1 MPNEKS
7 SDLRKMQRIATAA
20 VAVAFMVLIGTLFMP
35 DAGWVQYLRAFS
47 EAAVIGGLSD
57 WFAVTALFRHP
68 LGLPIPHTRILPRG
82 KNRIARSLSHFVVSN
97 FLSREVVERE
107 LAKMDLSATGAEWIE
122 AKSEDLAS
130 WATKYL
136 PSVLLALDDE
146 DITRFLETQFTDRL
160 RNIPIAPVAGK
171 LIELLTSGDKHE
183 RIVDDLLALGGESM
197 DENRDMLINLIR
209 KEIPMPDS
217 FAIPGIPIALPIG
230 SMKDKLAGLIAEEGV
245 KRILRTIAEVRGNP
259 SHEIRTR
266 IQERISRLAAD
277 LKESP
282 EMQTRGEEIKLEFLA
297 NSNVASYASH
307 IWAEIKTVIEEDTA
321 SADSQIRKQIANGLR
336 RAAAQIRA
344 DEAIREKFNTGIRV
358 TALHIICDNTPQV
371 SRIIEET
378 VARWDGA
385 ELAYK
390 LELEVGRDLQFVRLN
405 GTLVG
410 GLLGVVLHF
419 VTSLI

>member
-1 MPNEKS
+1 MPTEKS
-7 SDLRKMQRIATAA
+7 AELRKMQRIATAA
-20 VAVAFMVLIGTLFMP
+20 VAVAFVVLISTLFMP
-35 DAGWVQYLRAFS
+35 DVMWVGYLRAFS
-47 EAAVIGGLSD
+47 EAAVIGGLAD

-107 LAKMDLSATGAEWIE
+107 LTKMDLSARGAEWINTKADE
-122 AKSEDLAS
+122 LATR
-130 WATKYL
+130 ATKYL
-136 PSVLLALDDE
+136 PRFLNALDDE
-146 DITRFLETQFTDRL
+146 DITRFLETQFIDRL

-183 RIVDDLLALGGESM
+183 RVVDDLLALSGESM
-197 DENRDMLINLIR
+197 AENRDMLINLIR
-209 KEIPMPDS
+209 KEIPVPDS
-217 FAIPGIPIALPIG
+217 FSLPGIPISLPMG
-230 SMKDKLAGLIAEEGV
+230 SVKDKLAGLIAEEAM
-245 KRILRTIAEVRGNP
+245 KRILRTISEVRENP
-259 SHEIRTR
+259 DHEIRIR

-282 EMQTRGEEIKLEFLA
+282 DMLTRGEEIKQEFLA
-297 NSNVASYASH
+297 NSNVSTYAARV
-307 IWAEIKTVIEEDTA
+307 WAEIKTAIEEDA
-321 SADSQIRKQIANGLR
+321 ARPDGQIRRQIANGLR
-336 RAAAQIRA
+336 RAAAQVSG

-358 TALHIICDNTPQV
+358 TTLHIISDNTPQV
-371 SRIIEET
+371 TRIIEET

-410 GLLGVVLHF
+410 GILGVMLHF
-419 VTSLI
+419 VTSLF